1 LWVQWMYQQNGSLIC
16 VCVFVTI
23 QLLVFFL
30 EEEIRTEVGL
40 YYVLYWST
48 V

>member
-1 LWVQWMYQQNGSLIC
+1 MYQQNGSLIC

-30 EEEIRTEVGL
+30 EEEIRTEVGP
-40 YYVLYWST
+40 YVLYWST